1 MFVEGRIFTDEMNR
15 TADQTHA
22 LGDGLRTFGDDNFV
36 KGAGVDIRSGR
47 VHAVGTAAV
56 NKLVVCVDGKARAA
70 QTAEQWIAR
79 AAAFADDAHV
89 RDGL

>member
-1 MFVEGRIFTDEMNR
+1 MFVEGRIFTDEMNG
-15 TADQTHA
+15 TADQTHP
-22 LGDGLRTFGDDNFV
+22 LGNGLRTFGDDNFV
-36 KGAGVDIRSGR
+36 KGAGVDVGSGW

-56 NKLVVCVDGKARAA
+56 NELVICVDGKARAA

-89 RDGL
+89 GNGL